1 MIPARKARLFSAWF
15 ARDAERR
22 ISRSFEAV
30 QVRGLSE
37 LEGALARGPVLVV
50 SNHTSWWDALVV
62 LVLTQRVLRAD
73 AYAMMDAAN
82 LVKLPFFAKVGAF
95 GVDLTDAADGARAIR
110 HSAKLLSSPGRLV
123 WIFSQGRERPI
134 TARPLGFSAGSA
146 QIARVA
152 SRAEVVPI
160 ALRYEMGG
168 TERPTLYVS
177 IGAPL
182 PRVAGVEEA
191 RATQEEAVTR
201 ELDRIDEALV
211 TGDTRAFHVLL
222 QRAPSRLFSV
232 AQALLAWWARPRA
245 LA

>member
-1 MIPARKARLFSAWF
+1 MIPARKGRLFAAWF

-22 ISRSFEAV
+22 IARSFDAV
-30 QVRGLSE
+30 RVRGLSE
-37 LEGALARGPVLVV
+37 LEGAVAHGPVLVV

-62 LVLTQRVLRAD
+62 LMLTQRVIRSD
-73 AYAMMDAAN
+73 SYAMMDASN

-95 GVDLTDAADGARAIR
+95 GVDLADPADGARAIR
-110 HSAKLLSSPGRLV
+110 YAAKLLSAPGRLV

-134 TARPLGFSAGSA
+134 TARPLGFAAGSA
-146 QIARVA
+146 QVARVA
-152 SRAEVVPI
+152 SRAQVVPL
-160 ALRYEMGG
+160 ALRYEMGEA
-168 TERPTLYVS
+168 ERPSLYVS

-182 PRVAGVEEA
+182 PRVSDVEEA
-191 RATQEEAVTR
+191 RAAQEAAVTR

-211 TGDTRAFHVLL
+211 SGDSRAFHVLV
-222 QRAPSRLFSV
+222 QRTPSRLFSV